1 MMLRKNFADLLSFQ
15 VVAREKNFT
24 RAAAQLRLSQSA
36 LSHSIRALE
45 ERIGVRLLNRTTRR
59 VSLTIA
65 GEQLL
70 KTLDPHLAEIENTI
84 QQIGATQEN
93 PRGIVRISSND
104 HATKMVLWP
113 RIAPFL
119 QKYPDIQIEIEVQN
133 RFIDIVS
140 ERFDAGIRY
149 GDDIAQD
156 MVAVKLTGD
165 ARMAL
170 IGSPEYFVS
179 HPAPKSPHELD
190 QHSCINLRLMSSG
203 SLYNWEF
210 SDPSDGHDF
219 TVSVNGSFTINT
231 TPLIIEAAK
240 MGIGLAYLPEDLVAE
255 DIASGK
261 LIHILEEWS
270 PYFPGYYLY
279 YPSRRQHNAA
289 FSLLLEALRYQEDD
303 AA

>member
-59 VSLTIA
+59 VSLTMA

-84 QQIGATQEN
+84 QQIGATQDN
-93 PRGIVRISSND
+93 PRGTVRISAND
-104 HATKMVLWP
+104 HATQMVVWP

-119 QKYPDIQIEIEVQN
+119 QKYPDIHVEVEVQN

-149 GDDIAQD
+149 GEDIAQD

-170 IGSPEYFVS
+170 VGSPEYFAKNGQ
-179 HPAPKSPHELD
+179 PQTPHELD
-190 QHSCINLRLMSSG
+190 QHCCINLRLMSSG

-210 SDPSDGHDF
+210 QEPGGYEF
-219 TVSVNGSFTINT
+219 TVSVNGSFIINT
-231 TPLIIEAAK
+231 TPYIIKAAR
-240 MGIGLAYLPEDLVAE
+240 MGIGLAYLPEDLVAA

-261 LIHILEEWS
+261 LVHILEEWS

-289 FSLLLEALRYQEDD
+289 FSLLLEALRYQEP

>member
-1 MMLRKNFADLLSFQ
+1 MLRKNFADLLSFQ

-59 VSLTIA
+59 VSLTLA

-84 QQIGATQEN
+84 QQIGANQN
-93 PRGIVRISSND
+93 SPRGLIRLSTTD
-104 HATKMVLWP
+104 HAANTVLLP
-113 RIAPFL
+113 RLAPFMR
-119 QKYPDIQIEIEVQN
+119 KYPDIHIEINVQN

-140 ERFDAGIRY
+140 ERFDAGIRF

-165 ARMAL
+165 MRMAL
-170 IGSPEYFVS
+170 VGSPEYFK
-179 HPAPKSPHELD
+179 HQPEPKTPYDLSE
-190 QHSCINLRLMSSG
+190 HSCINLRLMSTG

-210 SDPSDGHDF
+210 KKDNHEFSVP
-219 TVSVNGSFTINT
+219 VNGAFTANT
-231 TPLIIEAAK
+231 SQLIINAALN
-240 MGIGLAYLPEDLVAE
+240 GVGLAYVPEDLIMD
-255 DIASGK
+255 DIQTGK
-261 LIHILEEWS
+261 LVHVLEDWS

-279 YPSRRQHNAA
+279 YPSRRQHNTA
-289 FSLLLEALRYQEDD
+289 FLLLLEALRHHE
-303 AA
+303 